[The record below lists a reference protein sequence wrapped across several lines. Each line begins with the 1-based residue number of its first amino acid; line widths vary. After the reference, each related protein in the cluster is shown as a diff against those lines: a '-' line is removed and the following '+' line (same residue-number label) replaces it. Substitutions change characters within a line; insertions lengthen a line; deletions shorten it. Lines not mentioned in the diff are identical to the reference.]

1 LSDVAD
7 VEVEEGRRLLKLS
20 NGSVKDSLLMAI
32 ASIDLNTARL
42 LLEENGQ
49 NLREA
54 IRQAANI
61 NNNP

>member
-1 LSDVAD
+1 MSDVAD
-7 VEVEEGRRLLKLS
+7 VDVEEGRRLLELS
-20 NGSVKDSLLMAI
+20 NGSVKVSLLMAI